1 MRSQSISLHLHKFT
15 DEKFKI
21 INENN
26 IDRCWQSKCCYV
38 FVLFVCLL
46 FFLKTDEGLEPR
58 YTTHKAVHMSTSAKL
73 ERICDSGFFKGKN
86 TLIKLM
92 CLHNYIGNLHVA
104 TCSPLETTS
113 TDRLKALF
121 FFISLSKWFLITL
134 FNLITLWQSM
144 EYRTH
149 HHHYS
154 DLAPNIQHIFYFA
167 HAFPIWF
174 CAQLGNRVAKYWN
187 IQFFLKQRNV

>member
-1 MRSQSISLHLHKFT
+1 
-15 DEKFKI
+15 
-21 INENN
+21 
-26 IDRCWQSKCCYV
+26 
-38 FVLFVCLL
+38 
-46 FFLKTDEGLEPR
+46 
-58 YTTHKAVHMSTSAKL
+58 
-73 ERICDSGFFKGKN
+73 
-86 TLIKLM
+86 M

-113 TDRLKALF
+113 TDRLKAF

-187 IQFFLKQRNV
+187 IQLFWNNGMFNRKKYVLKNTNLKNVSIMRNERKKMQRKIMEKKYEFIYFS

>member
-1 MRSQSISLHLHKFT
+1 
-15 DEKFKI
+15 
-21 INENN
+21 
-26 IDRCWQSKCCYV
+26 
-38 FVLFVCLL
+38 
-46 FFLKTDEGLEPR
+46 
-58 YTTHKAVHMSTSAKL
+58 
-73 ERICDSGFFKGKN
+73 
-86 TLIKLM
+86 M

-113 TDRLKALF
+113 TDQLKALF

-134 FNLITLWQSM
+134 FNLITLWKSM

-187 IQFFLKQRNV
+187 IQFFFETTECSIGKKICVEKFEFEKCEYNEKWA